1 MNNDFIRLPLLFVG
15 LCALQV
21 FVFNH
26 VQLFGVAMPLFYVH
40 FVIAMRKGMAKWAML
55 VWAFVMGITLDIFAN
70 TPGVCAASLTLAAMA
85 QPYLLDLFVTR
96 EGDSE
101 FIPSR
106 LVLGKKPF
114 FNYVVV
120 FVTAYCAVFFTLEMF
135 SFFNILRWI
144 ECVLGSAVLTVALI
158 LAVDSLRRSPN

>member
-1 MNNDFIRLPLLFVG
+1 MGHAR
-15 LCALQV
+15 
-21 FVFNH
+21 
-26 VQLFGVAMPLFYVH
+26 
-40 FVIAMRKGMAKWAML
+40 
-55 VWAFVMGITLDIFAN
+55 MGIRHGHHAR
-70 TPGVCAASLTLAAMA
+70 
-85 QPYLLDLFVTR
+85 YFVTR

-101 FIPSR
+101 FVPSR

-158 LAVDSLRRSPN
+158 LAVDSLRRSPK